1 MGDPERLLKSG
12 AADPEVRELLQSLRE
27 LAPEPRMGV
36 ASWGVMAAKVAT
48 LPTVVPA
55 PGSALPV
62 PAGSIGT
69 GISHALGLKLVAAA
83 VASTFLG
90 VGAYW
95 VHAVNHAPK
104 VDALRDPRRGA
115 PSVVATAPITTPV
128 TSAAVAAPDPA
139 TDETS
144 EAASQT
150 SVTPITGVA
159 SPRASRLDAEASLL
173 AKVRSQLHSGDP
185 HGALASLNQLQTA
198 FPNGQLTQERDVLAV
213 EVLAANGNVAAAK
226 RKANAF
232 IAAHPSS
239 PHSAKLERFVES
251 R

>member
-12 AADPEVRELLQSLRE
+12 AADPEVRELLQSMRE
-27 LAPEPRMGV
+27 LAPGPRMGV
-36 ASWGVMAAKVAT
+36 ASWGAMAAKVAT

-62 PAGSIGT
+62 PVSSAGA
-69 GISHALGLKLVAAA
+69 GISHALALKLVAAA
-83 VASTFLG
+83 LASTFLG
-90 VGAYW
+90 AGVYW
-95 VHAVNHAPK
+95 YHAAQRAHASAANAPASAP
-104 VDALRDPRRGA
+104 VAAQVAPAAISQVTPTDEDAINPAPA
-115 PSVVATAPITTPV
+115 PSSAGPGAANSATR
-128 TSAAVAAPDPA
+128 
-139 TDETS
+139 
-144 EAASQT
+144 
-150 SVTPITGVA
+150 G
-159 SPRASRLDAEASLL
+159 SRLDAEASML
-173 AKVRSQLHSGDP
+173 AKVRSQLHAGDP
-185 HGALASLNQLQTA
+185 HAALATLNQMQSA

-213 EVLAANGNVAAAK
+213 EVLAANGNTAAAK

>member
-27 LAPEPRMGV
+27 LAPEPRAGV

-55 PGSALPV
+55 PGSALPA
-62 PAGSIGT
+62 PTGSIGT
-69 GISHALGLKLVAAA
+69 GISHALGMKLVAAA
-83 VASTFLG
+83 VASTFVG

-95 VHAVNHAPK
+95 VHTANHAPK
-104 VDALRDPRRGA
+104 VAQG
-115 PSVVATAPITTPV
+115 VVAAAPVTAPV
-128 TSAAVAAPDPA
+128 TSATAVAPDPA
-139 TDETS
+139 TDDMS
-144 EAASQT
+144 EAAPPP
-150 SVTPITGVA
+150 SVAPSAGAA
-159 SPRASRLDAEASLL
+159 SPRVSRLDAEASLL
-173 AKVRSQLHSGDP
+173 SKVRSQLHGGDP
-185 HGALASLNQLQTA
+185 HGALATLNQLQTA
-198 FPNGQLTQERDVLAV
+198 FPNGQLTQEREVLAV
-213 EVLAANGNVAAAK
+213 EVLAANGNLAAAK